1 MISERNQEIVDIINR
16 AVAKAAEGL
25 ADGAFSNPERVVT
38 NIAEL
43 CNVARYFKG
52 DVPLR
57 APGETVES
65 DSSWLPVSNVPPEE
79 LAF

>member
-25 ADGAFSNPERVVT
+25 ADGAFKDPQRAVEAVAN
-38 NIAEL
+38 L

-52 DVPLR
+52 DAPLR
-57 APGETVES
+57 APGEAVESIAEEAADTVE
-65 DSSWLPVSNVPPEE
+65 
-79 LAF
+79 LAS